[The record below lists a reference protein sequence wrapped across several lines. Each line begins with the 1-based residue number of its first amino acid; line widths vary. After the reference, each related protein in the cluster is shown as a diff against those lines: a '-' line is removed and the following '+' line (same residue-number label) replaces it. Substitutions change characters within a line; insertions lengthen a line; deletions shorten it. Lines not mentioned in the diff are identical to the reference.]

1 MADVAVAIPMS
12 NRVGLSHAIKISAN
26 YRSASTYV
34 RRRCTYILYAYGR
47 HAPEL
52 YIYIQA
58 APRTQRRVISTRDAL
73 SGNGESARKCMSS

>member
-26 YRSASTYV
+26 YRSASTYA

-52 YIYIQA
+52 YNIYIQA
-58 APRTQRRVISTRDAL
+58 APRTQRRV
-73 SGNGESARKCMSS
+73 SATARRTWVPQLFRAHN